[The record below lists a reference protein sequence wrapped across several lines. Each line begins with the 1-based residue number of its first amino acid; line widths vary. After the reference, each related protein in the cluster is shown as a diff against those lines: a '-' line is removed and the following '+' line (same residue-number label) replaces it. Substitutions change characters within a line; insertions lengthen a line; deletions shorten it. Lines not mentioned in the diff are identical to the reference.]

1 LEEQLKRLLEL
12 QHLSQ
17 RIKQME
23 SQMETIPG
31 RIEQAGDK
39 LKASDQ
45 KTAEL
50 EQQMEDAGKE
60 ARRLGGEM
68 EDLQVKIS
76 GFKSQLNNSKEIKT
90 NEQYRAMERQIGVA
104 EEGSY
109 QVLESQY
116 ESEELAKRIAS
127 ELQRHKVDHQKVQQE
142 CEGERLALEAQRQE
156 FEGEKDQLVERIS
169 QLEALVDPAILSAFK
184 RVAAVRHGAGVARVV
199 GETCMACH
207 VRLRPQLVC
216 EAKLFT
222 EIMQCDNCKRILLW
236 SGGPAEGANG

>member
-1 LEEQLKRLLEL
+1 LEEQLKRLWEL

-39 LKASDQ
+39 ITASDR

-50 EQQMEDAGKE
+50 KQQMEDAGKE

-76 GFKSQLNNSKEIKT
+76 GFKSKLNNSKEIKT
-90 NEQYRAMERQIGVA
+90 NDQYRAMERQIGVA
-104 EEGSY
+104 EESSY

-116 ESEELAKRIAS
+116 AAEELAKRITS
-127 ELQRHKVDHQKVQQE
+127 ELQRHKADHEQVQVE
-142 CEGERLALEAQRQE
+142 CEGERSALEAQRQE
-156 FEGEKDQLVERIS
+156 LEAEKGRLVERIRL
-169 QLEALVDPAILSAFK
+169 LEESVDPAILSVFQ
-184 RVAAVRHGAGVARVV
+184 RVAAARHGAGVARVV

-236 SGGPAEGANG
+236 SGGPAGGPTG